1 MSNYIPLEQIISV
14 EIDITEKIDDKNL
27 KNFVLTSL
35 ELNNKNY
42 HNNDSIYATYI
53 EELNQYQIFSLNYKY
68 KLVTFQIFELF
79 YEEKSKGLDLYLA
92 DDFFCLYKDGFFYY
106 YQTIEF
112 VLKIEE
118 FLEFIN
124 KKFNT
129 KINNYKRIEKDY
141 LEELKNEY
149 ISKDKKTS
157 IKNIN
162 IKSNNSFK
170 IYLIYLFLLTSLCIY
185 FYKQQLDIPKNKN
198 NINDQTLNFERFK
211 KEHVFVSIE
220 NDFNEI
226 LENIKIYNLELTFF
240 EYKQNTVKIML
251 SSTIKDNLYLFLNEY
266 KNKLISSSVNFNE
279 SKKLYESM
287 AYVNLSK

>member
-1 MSNYIPLEQIISV
+1 MTNYIPLEQIISI
-14 EIDITEKIDDKNL
+14 EITVSEKIDDKNL
-27 KNFVLTSL
+27 KDFILTSL

-42 HNNDSIYATYI
+42 NSNDLIYATYI
-53 EELNQYQIFSLNYKY
+53 EELNQYQIFILNNKY
-68 KLVTFQIFELF
+68 KIATFQIFELF

-129 KINNYKRIEKDY
+129 KINNYKRIEKNY
-141 LEELKNEY
+141 LEELKNKY
-149 ISKDKKTS
+149 ILKDKKTT

-162 IKSNNSFK
+162 RKSNNSFK
-170 IYLIYLFLLTSLCIY
+170 VYLIYLLLLISLCVY
-185 FYKQQLDIPKNKN
+185 FYTNQINIPKNENKIDN
-198 NINDQTLNFERFK
+198 QTLDFERFK
-211 KEHVFVSIE
+211 KEHIFVSFE
-220 NDFNEI
+220 NDFNKI
-226 LENIKIYNLELTFF
+226 IENIKIYDLELLLF
-240 EYKQNTVKIML
+240 EYKQNSIKIVL
-251 SSTIKDNLYLFLNEY
+251 SSVIKENLYLFLNEY
-266 KNKLISSSVNFNE
+266 KKSLISSSINFNE
-279 SKKLYESM
+279 NKKLYEST